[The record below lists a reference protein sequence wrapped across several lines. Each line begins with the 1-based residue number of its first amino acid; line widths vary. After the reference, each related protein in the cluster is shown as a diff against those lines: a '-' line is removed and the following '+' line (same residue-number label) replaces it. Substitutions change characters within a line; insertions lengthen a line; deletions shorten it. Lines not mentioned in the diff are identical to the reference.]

1 MDYSELYYYL
11 KDRFDLNQPHT
22 ALGNGEMSIDII
34 ECSSEKQTLN
44 PDNGPAIYKENINA
58 ILQDNLID
66 ENVHFRYPVFVP
78 KGSSKEHSPI
88 ILLHGL
94 NERSWLKYLP
104 WGYRLAEQ
112 TQRAVILY
120 PIAYHI
126 NRSPE
131 KWSNPRALQES
142 LSERKKAT
150 SGDSRTSFANV
161 ALSDRLSNHPIRF
174 FTSGR
179 QSGYD
184 LIHLLMELE
193 QGLHPMFAK
202 GSKPDFFAYSIGA
215 FLAQILFLANPKGI
229 IDQSKLFIFCGGAL
243 FEKMNGL
250 SKMIMDK
257 EAFERIYHYYLYEF
271 NDEIK
276 TNPNL
281 QNYIS
286 EDLVAK
292 GFWSMIADDHFK
304 NFRDSRFE
312 AMKSQIKAVALLK
325 DQVIPAANTQE
336 VIADAEIMD
345 FEFQYTHETP
355 FPLGNESLT
364 KSVDD
369 AFDAIFEKAI
379 DFLR

>member
-1 MDYSELYYYL
+1 MDYSELYNYL
-11 KDRFDLNQPHT
+11 KDLFDLNQPHVV
-22 ALGNGEMSIDII
+22 LGNGEMSIDII

-44 PDNGPAIYKENINA
+44 PDNGPSIYEENINA

-78 KGSSKEHSPI
+78 KGGAKERSPI

-142 LSERKKAT
+142 LSKRKKSA
-150 SGDSRTSFANV
+150 SVDSRSSFANV

-184 LIHLLMELE
+184 LIHLLKELE
-193 QGLHPMFAK
+193 EGLHPLFAK

-229 IDQSKLFIFCGGAL
+229 VDHSKLFIFCGGAL
-243 FEKMNGL
+243 FENMNGL

-276 TNPNL
+276 SNPTL
-281 QNYIS
+281 QNYFS
-286 EDLVAK
+286 QDLMAK
-292 GFWSMIADDHFK
+292 GFWCMIANDHFK
-304 NFRDSRFE
+304 SFRDSRFE
-312 AMKSQIKAVALLK
+312 AMKSQIKAVTLLK

-336 VIADAEIMD
+336 VITDAEIMD

-355 FPLGNESLT
+355 FPIGNENLT
-364 KSVDD
+364 RSVND
-369 AFDAIFEKAI
+369 AFDIIFQKAI
-379 DFLR
+379 DFLK